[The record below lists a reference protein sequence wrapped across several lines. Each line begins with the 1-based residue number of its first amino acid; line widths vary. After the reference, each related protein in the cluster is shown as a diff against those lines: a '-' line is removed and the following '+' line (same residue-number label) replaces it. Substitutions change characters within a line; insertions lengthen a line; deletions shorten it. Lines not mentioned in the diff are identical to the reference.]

1 MKRVL
6 CLTTVFALVLSAAPS
21 KKDKDKDKPAAQT
34 PLDLY
39 IQQAHQ
45 RAASLSQDDPGSLW
59 SGPSPF
65 SDLGSDVRARHVDD
79 VVTILVNESAT
90 AVSTGQTKTSR
101 ASSANSSI
109 TQLARV
115 LPATGKLANLLN
127 TNSNTSLDGE
137 GTTSRETTLSAT
149 LTARVIDVLPNGYL
163 VVEGTHTIDV
173 NSEHQ
178 VVTVRGVVR
187 PADLSTANVVQS
199 SSVGQLEVKIDGKG
213 VVNDA
218 VRRPNILYRILLGL
232 LPF

>member
-6 CLTTVFALVLSAAPS
+6 CLATVFVLVLAAAPS
-21 KKDKDKDKPAAQT
+21 TKKKKDPAAKS

-39 IQQAHQ
+39 VEQAHQ
-45 RAASLSQDDPGSLW
+45 RAASSPQDDPGSLW
-59 SGPSPF
+59 SGASPF
-65 SDLGSDVRARHVDD
+65 GELGADVRARHVDD
-79 VVTILVNESAT
+79 IITILVNESAS

-101 ASSANSSI
+101 ASAANSSI
-109 TQLARV
+109 TQLAKA
-115 LPATGKLANLLN
+115 LPAGGKLANLLN
-127 TNSNTSLDGE
+127 TTTNTSLDGE
-137 GTTSRETTLSAT
+137 GTTSRQTTLTAT
-149 LTARVIDVLPNGYL
+149 LTARVVDVLPNGYL
-163 VVEGTHTIDV
+163 VVEGTHAIGV

-178 VVTVRGVVR
+178 VVTVRGVMR
-187 PADLSTANVVQS
+187 PADLSTTNVVQS

>member
-6 CLTTVFALVLSAAPS
+6 CVAAMFVLALAAAPS
-21 KKDKDKDKPAAQT
+21 KKDKDKQAAKS
-34 PLDLY
+34 PLDQY
-39 IQQAHQ
+39 VEQAHK
-45 RAASLSQDDPGSLW
+45 RAAALSQDDPGSLW
-59 SGPSPF
+59 SGASPF
-65 SDLGSDVRARHVDD
+65 GDLGADVRARHVDD
-79 VVTILVNESAT
+79 IVTILVNESAS

-127 TNSNTSLDGE
+127 TNTNTSLDGE
-137 GTTSRETTLSAT
+137 GTTSRETTLTAT

-163 VVEGTHTIDV
+163 VVEGTHAIDV

-178 VVTVRGVVR
+178 VVTVRGVIR

-199 SSVGQLEVKIDGKG
+199 SSVGELEVKIDGKG